1 MCKAVKTA
9 LSLVVGLVLAST
21 LALAQAGGNSA
32 QKTKNQ
38 NKEHHSRLKKVEFWR
53 HHKDGGKNA
62 KQPEQAQSKQA
73 KAKPAQVKAVPVK
86 QTVSTKDQKQVR
98 HTSKV
103 SKASAKKAPV
113 HTAKSNPK
121 SKPTARKHAAIAHN
135 SVKRHPA
142 ANKTKAQKKP
152 QEHATA

>member
-21 LALAQAGGNSA
+21 LALAQAGGNSS

-53 HHKDGGKNA
+53 HHKDSAKNA

-86 QTVSTKDQKQVR
+86 QTVSTKDQKQVP
-98 HTSKV
+98 HATKV
-103 SKASAKKAPV
+103 SKAPAKKVPV

-121 SKPTARKHAAIAHN
+121 SKPSARKHAAVAHN
-135 SVKRHPA
+135 SLKHHPA
-142 ANKTKAQKKP
+142 AKAKSQKKA